1 MRKLLLLFAALLVAG
16 CGEKLSPEGSDSPGA
31 SAEPSADAAKLSDDG
46 LTLPLSD
53 TDVERLLKEAVD
65 SESLEDRDGVAYHDS
80 KPYIRLAKVMADSGQ
95 VAGFA
100 QFKDGEE
107 AQTYPES
114 KKQPHPVPISL
125 REVGGSVSNQSFCH
139 ACK

>member
-1 MRKLLLLFAALLVAG
+1 MLPVAG
-16 CGEKLSPEGSDSPGA
+16 CGEKSSPEGPDSAGA
-31 SAEPSADAAKLSDDG
+31 GAEHSADAAKQVPAESPGKEPSPPSLSDDN
-46 LTLPLSD
+46 
-53 TDVERLLKEAVD
+53 VERLLKEDVD
-65 SESLEDRDGVAYHDS
+65 SESLEERDGVAYHDN
-80 KPYIRLAKVMADSGQ
+80 KPYTRLAKVMADSGQ

-139 ACK
+139 AGK

>member
-1 MRKLLLLFAALLVAG
+1 
-16 CGEKLSPEGSDSPGA
+16 
-31 SAEPSADAAKLSDDG
+31 
-46 LTLPLSD
+46 
-53 TDVERLLKEAVD
+53 
-65 SESLEDRDGVAYHDS
+65 
-80 KPYIRLAKVMADSGQ
+80 MADSGQ

-100 QFKDGEE
+100 QFKDGKLDGSSMTWYEIGQKASEETFKDGEE